1 MKGRNRNERE
11 RLTEISLC
19 RSPVSLSLSF
29 FLFLAPLI
37 FFRFPLVLSVLN
49 RTKIPRG
56 KDRDWERKRGI
67 GRKRESQR
75 EQEGLRDIS
84 HGRSIVFSLSL
95 YIPLSLS
102 LCLSLSTSL
111 EETRIRRETMR
122 NMT

>member
-11 RLTEISLC
+11 RLTEILLC
-19 RSPVSLSLSF
+19 RSPVCLSLSF
-29 FLFLAPLI
+29 SLCLASLI

-49 RTKIPRG
+49 RTKILRG

-95 YIPLSLS
+95 SLYPPLSLS
-102 LCLSLSTSL
+102 LSLSLSLLLSKKL
-111 EETRIRRETMR
+111 E
-122 NMT
+122 